1 MEKKRVVIIGAGF
14 GGLTA
19 AKLLGNVKNLD
30 VIIIDKTN
38 HHLFQPLLYQV
49 ATAALSPG
57 DIASPIRTILRKF
70 KNIIVVMGEVVSID
84 RIKKRVILE
93 DRKLTY
99 DYLIVA
105 PGSRHS
111 YFGNETWERNAPGL
125 KTLDDALQIR
135 ENILIALE
143 EAELIRDQ
151 SEKNKYMTFVVIG
164 GGPTGVEMAGAIAEI
179 AKKTVMKDF
188 KSISPADTKIF
199 LIEAQDRILNIFD
212 ESLSLRAK
220 SDLEKLGVEVL
231 LNSSVTSVTSEGVQ
245 VGNQFI
251 PSKNIIW
258 AAGNTASPL
267 LKSLNTEIDRAG
279 RVIVK
284 DDLSVNDSPEVFVIG
299 DAAALKLNEEK
310 LVPGV
315 CPAAIQEGE
324 YVAKIIKKNIPI
336 EKRKPFKYKDKGT
349 LATIGK
355 SLAVGRIFGLNVKGF
370 IAWFLWS
377 FVHIFYLIEFRNR
390 FRVMAEWIW
399 YYFTNRNGV
408 RLITGRTKK

>member
-299 DAAALKLNEEK
+299 DAAAVKLNEEK

-324 YVAKIIKKNIPI
+324 YVAKIIKKKYSN
-336 EKRKPFKYKDKGT
+336 RK
-349 LATIGK
+349 
-355 SLAVGRIFGLNVKGF
+355 
-370 IAWFLWS
+370 
-377 FVHIFYLIEFRNR
+377 
-390 FRVMAEWIW
+390 
-399 YYFTNRNGV
+399 
-408 RLITGRTKK
+408 KKTV

>member
-299 DAAALKLNEEK
+299 DAAAVKLNEEK